1 VKKTRQTRK
10 LLGAVLLALA
20 VAGCGSRDNQG
31 WQGWVEADL
40 IFVSPDESG
49 RLTKL
54 LVREGDTVTP
64 GTPLYE
70 LDDDI
75 QQADFNQQ
83 QAQLVNAQQTFDR
96 AQQLAK
102 TGSGT
107 QRDFDAAQ
115 SALRVAQARVN
126 TSQTQL
132 ARRKLASPVGG
143 VIQQIYFREGEM
155 VGASKPVAAILPPD
169 NVKIRFY
176 VQETE
181 LPKIAIGAEVRVS
194 CDGCAPNL
202 AARVYFIAS
211 NAEYTPPVIYSE
223 SERSK
228 LVYLVQARPAQP
240 GNFRIGQP
248 VTVTASQ

>member
-1 VKKTRQTRK
+1 MTRLRM
-10 LLGAVLLALA
+10 LGAILLTLA
-20 VAGCGSRDNQG
+20 VAACGSRGNEG

-49 RLTKL
+49 RLTRL

-75 QQADFNQQ
+75 QKADLNQE

-96 AQQLAK
+96 AQSLAK
-102 TGSGT
+102 TGAGT

-115 SALRVAQARVN
+115 SVLRVAQARVN
-126 TSQTQL
+126 TAQTQL

-155 VGASKPVAAILPPD
+155 VGAAKPVVAILPPD

-176 VQETE
+176 VQESE
-181 LPKIAIGAEVRVS
+181 LPKIRLGEDVRVA
-194 CDGCAPNL
+194 CDGCASDL
-202 AARVYFIAS
+202 TAKIYFIAS
-211 NAEYTPPVIYSE
+211 SAEYTPPVIYSE
-223 SERSK
+223 SERGK

-248 VTVTASQ
+248 VTVTAGP

>member
-1 VKKTRQTRK
+1 MRRLHV
-10 LLGAVLLALA
+10 LGALFLAFA
-20 VAGCGSRDNQG
+20 VAACGSRGSEG

-54 LVREGDTVTP
+54 LAREGDTVKP
-64 GTPLYE
+64 GTTLYE

-75 QQADFNQQ
+75 QKADLNQE

-96 AQQLAK
+96 AQSLAK

-115 SALRVAQARVN
+115 STLRVAQARVN
-126 TSQTQL
+126 TAQTQL

-155 VGASKPVAAILPPD
+155 VGASKPVVAILPPD

-176 VQETE
+176 VQENE
-181 LPKIAIGAEVRVS
+181 LPKIAIGEDVRVS
-194 CDGCAPNL
+194 CDGCASDL
-202 AARVYFIAS
+202 TAKIYFIAS
-211 NAEYTPPVIYSE
+211 SAEYTPPVIYSE
-223 SERSK
+223 SERAK

-240 GNFRIGQP
+240 GSFRIGQP
-248 VTVTASQ
+248 VTVTAGKVP